1 MSKIFQNKNILQ
13 KIAIVVLI
21 TILFYFTIPTISFA
35 GWGGD
40 MLKVLT
46 QLLAALGDAVMGAF
60 NHFMLGTDK
69 MISSV
74 MLSKDNPSITSTE
87 GALYAGNSKVDL
99 KLDQT
104 NSEDNEERIDGGL
117 WDEEDE
123 WQVPNLL
130 YSPEAIFSN
139 NIAALDVNFLRPNKY
154 SKVQDGTE
162 KAQELSKSAAET
174 LQETIGV
181 WYVAFR
187 NIAIVAL
194 LTVLVYLGIRILI
207 SSTSADKAKY
217 KESLQDWLVAM
228 CLVFVIHFIMS
239 AILMLVDQ
247 VTVLF
252 KGTTSGIVVQVGDD
266 TPMKLSLMG
275 VARLRVQSSNAGMS
289 ATFCIM
295 YLVLVLYTIVF
306 TVIYLKRFLY
316 MAFLTMIAPL
326 VAITYPIDK
335 LGDGK
340 AQAFNYW
347 FKEYLMNAMLQPIHL
362 ILYTTLIAAAQD
374 LATKNFIYSLVAIG
388 FLIPAEKF
396 IKEMFGFNKAKSS
409 GTLGG
414 FPAAALA
421 MTGLNKLAAA
431 KPPHA
436 PNENGNGNK
445 IRTADKDSEAALTGS
460 SNYGGLSDINFNEQ
474 NPDNGADLN
483 QDSQSGNSRLL
494 NAANQGEPIMR
505 EHEENLRNYGDDL
518 EDIARE
524 GPIMNDRDGI
534 PEPEITNRD
543 RLRNAAQ
550 KIGGG
555 ARKVANTARQAADTP
570 IGRTVIR
577 GAKSIGKK
585 AFTGKNI
592 ARFAGGAGKAIL
604 KTGTTAVGAGIGLA
618 AGIATGDMSKA
629 FSYTAT
635 GAFAGNKIGNNAANA
650 VGSIGTSAGKA
661 VWNTAGN
668 IRNAYREEKYGLEEA
683 DKMRQEKINKKA
695 MKEFMRNEDELAEAK
710 KTQVK
715 LAKQGNKNVKIE
727 DIMKSRYDY
736 ISAGVKDNYE
746 IRNAQ
751 LAEYKQGGN
760 SHDNYVNIAKAAN
773 GLGIQSSTF
782 SDKKKYNEFHDTIS
796 SSLGGEENGAKA
808 MAMIAEIKGK
818 DAIAANRLQ
827 SRNRRSQRS
836 SN

>member
-1 MSKIFQNKNILQ
+1 MSKIFQNKSILQ

-69 MISSV
+69 AIGSV

-117 WDEEDE
+117 WDDDDE

-139 NIAALDVNFLRPNKY
+139 SIAALDVNFLRPNKY
-154 SKVQDGTE
+154 SAVQDGTE

-174 LQETIGV
+174 LQKTIGE

-187 NIAIVAL
+187 NVAIVAL

-217 KESLQDWLVAM
+217 KESLRDWLVAI

-275 VARLRVQSSNAGMS
+275 VARLRVQSTSPGMS

-340 AQAFNYW
+340 AQAFNHW

-362 ILYTTLIAAAQD
+362 ILYTTLISAAQD

-396 IKEMFGFNKAKSS
+396 IKEMFGFNKATSS

-414 FPAAALA
+414 FSAGALA
-421 MTGLNKLAAA
+421 MTGLNKLAAV
-431 KPPHA
+431 KT
-436 PNENGNGNK
+436 PNAQGGNSNK
-445 IRTADKDSEAALTGS
+445 IRTANNEAETALTGS
-460 SNYGGLSDINFNEQ
+460 SNYGGLSDINFN
-474 NPDNGADLN
+474 
-483 QDSQSGNSRLL
+483 NS
-494 NAANQGEPIMR
+494 NAAEQQQLNENQNEPPQIGGGDRLQDAANDGPIMR
-505 EHEENLRNYGDDL
+505 EHEENFRNYGDDL
-518 EDIARE
+518 ADISGD
-524 GPIMNDRDGI
+524 GPIMREHDENFSQDEVGTRKSPSLNKG
-534 PEPEITNRD
+534 RA
-543 RLRNAAQ
+543 LKAAQ
-550 KIGGG
+550 KIGGKIKPIPG
-555 ARKVANTARQAADTP
+555 AL
-570 IGRTVIR
+570 GRTAIR
-577 GAKSIGKK
+577 GVKSVGRKTFTAKNAKRVAEGLATAAIKTVPT
-585 AFTGKNI
+585 AF
-592 ARFAGGAGKAIL
+592 
-604 KTGTTAVGAGIGLA
+604 GAGIGLA
-618 AGIATGDMSKA
+618 AGIATGDMSKMA
-629 FSYTAT
+629 STMAA
-635 GAFAGNKIGNNAANA
+635 GAIAGNKIG
-650 VGSIGTSAGKA
+650 
-661 VWNTAGN
+661 GN
-668 IRNAYREEKYGLEEA
+668 IAKSAIPAIENGYSQTRDVFNEERLGVEEA
-683 DKMRQEKINKKA
+683 DRRKQEKTNKMA
-695 MKEFMRNEDELAEAK
+695 MKEFMRNEDERAEAK

-736 ISAGVKDNYE
+736 ISAGVKDNDE

-796 SSLGGEENGAKA
+796 SSLGGEANGAKA

>member
-104 NSEDNEERIDGGL
+104 NSKDNEERIDGGL

-154 SKVQDGTE
+154 STVQDGTE

-414 FPAAALA
+414 FSAGALA
-421 MTGLNKLAAA
+421 MTGLNKLAAV
-431 KPPHA
+431 KT
-436 PNENGNGNK
+436 PNAQGGNSNK
-445 IRTADKDSEAALTGS
+445 IRTANNEAETALTGS
-460 SNYGGLSDINFNEQ
+460 SNYGGLSDINFN
-474 NPDNGADLN
+474 
-483 QDSQSGNSRLL
+483 NS
-494 NAANQGEPIMR
+494 NAAEQQQLNENQNEPPQIGGGDRLQDAANDGPIMR
-505 EHEENLRNYGDDL
+505 EHDENFSQDEVGTRKSPSLNKGRAL
-518 EDIARE
+518 K
-524 GPIMNDRDGI
+524 
-534 PEPEITNRD
+534 
-543 RLRNAAQ
+543 AAQ
-550 KIGGG
+550 KIGGKIKPIPG
-555 ARKVANTARQAADTP
+555 AL
-570 IGRTVIR
+570 GRTAIR
-577 GAKSIGKK
+577 GVKSVGRKTFTAKNAKRVAEGLATAAIKTVPT
-585 AFTGKNI
+585 AF
-592 ARFAGGAGKAIL
+592 
-604 KTGTTAVGAGIGLA
+604 GAGIGLA
-618 AGIATGDMSKA
+618 AGIATGDMSKMA
-629 FSYTAT
+629 STMAA
-635 GAFAGNKIGNNAANA
+635 GAIAGNKIG
-650 VGSIGTSAGKA
+650 
-661 VWNTAGN
+661 GN
-668 IRNAYREEKYGLEEA
+668 IAKSAIPAIENGYSQTRDVFNEERLGVEEA

-695 MKEFMRNEDELAEAK
+695 MKEFMRNEDERAEAK

-736 ISAGVKDNYE
+736 ISAGVKDNDE

>member
-35 GWGGD
+35 TWGGD

-104 NSEDNEERIDGGL
+104 NSKDNEERIDGGL
-117 WDEEDE
+117 WDDKDE

-154 SKVQDGTE
+154 STVQDGTE

-414 FPAAALA
+414 FSAGALA
-421 MTGLNKLAAA
+421 MTGLNKLAAV
-431 KPPHA
+431 KT
-436 PNENGNGNK
+436 PNAQGGNSNK
-445 IRTADKDSEAALTGS
+445 IRTANNEAETALTGS
-460 SNYGGLSDINFNEQ
+460 SNYGGLSDINFN
-474 NPDNGADLN
+474 
-483 QDSQSGNSRLL
+483 NS
-494 NAANQGEPIMR
+494 NAAEQQQLNENQNEPPQIGGGDRLQDAANDGPIMR
-505 EHEENLRNYGDDL
+505 EHDENFSQDEVGTRKSPSLNKGRAL
-518 EDIARE
+518 K
-524 GPIMNDRDGI
+524 
-534 PEPEITNRD
+534 
-543 RLRNAAQ
+543 AAQ
-550 KIGGG
+550 KIGGKIKPIPG
-555 ARKVANTARQAADTP
+555 AL
-570 IGRTVIR
+570 GRTAIR
-577 GAKSIGKK
+577 GVKSVGRKTFTAKNAKRVAEGLATAAIKTVPT
-585 AFTGKNI
+585 AF
-592 ARFAGGAGKAIL
+592 
-604 KTGTTAVGAGIGLA
+604 GAGIGLA
-618 AGIATGDMSKA
+618 AGIATGDMSKMA
-629 FSYTAT
+629 STMAA
-635 GAFAGNKIGNNAANA
+635 GAIAGNKIG
-650 VGSIGTSAGKA
+650 
-661 VWNTAGN
+661 GN
-668 IRNAYREEKYGLEEA
+668 IAKSAIPAIENGYSQTRDVFNEERLGVEEA
-683 DKMRQEKINKKA
+683 DRRKQEKINKKA
-695 MKEFMRNEDELAEAK
+695 MKEFMRNEDERAEAK

-736 ISAGVKDNYE
+736 ISAGVKDNDE

>member
-1 MSKIFQNKNILQ
+1 MSKIFQNKSILQ

-69 MISSV
+69 AIGSV

-117 WDEEDE
+117 WDDGDE

-130 YSPEAIFSN
+130 YSPETIFSN
-139 NIAALDVNFLRPNKY
+139 SIAALDVNFLRPNKY
-154 SKVQDGTE
+154 SAVQDGTE

-174 LQETIGV
+174 LQKTIGE

-187 NIAIVAL
+187 NVAIVAL

-217 KESLQDWLVAM
+217 KESLRDWLVAI

-275 VARLRVQSSNAGMS
+275 VARLRVQSTSPGMS

-340 AQAFNYW
+340 AQAFNHW

-362 ILYTTLIAAAQD
+362 ILYTTLISAAQD

-396 IKEMFGFNKAKSS
+396 IKEMFGFNKATSS

-414 FPAAALA
+414 FSAGALA
-421 MTGLNKLAAA
+421 MTGLNKLAAV
-431 KPPHA
+431 KPPNA
-436 PNENGNGNK
+436 QGGNSNK
-445 IRTADKDSEAALTGS
+445 IRTANNEAETALTGS
-460 SNYGGLSDINFNEQ
+460 SNYGGLSDINFN
-474 NPDNGADLN
+474 
-483 QDSQSGNSRLL
+483 NS
-494 NAANQGEPIMR
+494 NAAEQQQLNENQNEPPQIGGGDRLQDAANDGTIMR
-505 EHEENLRNYGDDL
+505 EHDDNFSQDEVGTRKSPSL
-518 EDIARE
+518 NKGRA
-524 GPIMNDRDGI
+524 
-534 PEPEITNRD
+534 
-543 RLRNAAQ
+543 LKAAQ
-550 KIGGG
+550 KIGRKIKPIPG
-555 ARKVANTARQAADTP
+555 AL
-570 IGRTVIR
+570 GRTAIR
-577 GAKSIGKK
+577 GVKSVGRKTFTAKNAKRVAEGLATAAIKTVPT
-585 AFTGKNI
+585 AF
-592 ARFAGGAGKAIL
+592 GAG
-604 KTGTTAVGAGIGLA
+604 VGLA
-618 AGIATGDMSKA
+618 AGIATGDMSKMA
-629 FSYTAT
+629 STMAA
-635 GAFAGNKIGNNAANA
+635 GAIAGNKIG
-650 VGSIGTSAGKA
+650 
-661 VWNTAGN
+661 GN
-668 IRNAYREEKYGLEEA
+668 IAKSAIPAIENGYSQTRDVFNEERLGLEEA

-715 LAKQGNKNVKIE
+715 LAKQGNKDVKIE

-736 ISAGVKDNYE
+736 ISAGVKDNDE

-796 SSLGGEENGAKA
+796 SSLGGEANGEKA